1 MGDVTRTPTI
11 SLADDDRGRVPF
23 ALIGVLLLV
32 SSITLVGAL
41 ESRPAPESDVDPAV
55 AMDRTTA
62 ATQTAIRHAVLDAT
76 DQVASEPI
84 IEPANT
90 PYGDLVNAS
99 SDREILENYLALR
112 IYLNV
117 QRNLAGAGQH
127 VRGTTTTVSVP
138 PATDLESLERGMDRM
153 TVSAD
158 DVGRLEVTIDGV
170 RTAVERDGETVASR
184 VEPVTVSVPTPL
196 FELQRRTAAYETA
209 LNTGAL
215 EGSGFGRQFSGRLY
229 PLAWAR
235 GYAQYAGMP
244 VSEVIANR
252 HVEVTANS
260 AAYATQRGV
269 FGTQDADGGDAMR
282 QAWLCLAAKDGDDLY
297 GGYNDGESP
306 SIDSQDVCDS
316 LQYVYGDQVG
326 GNPPEAPSLQ
336 DLSGHAP
343 GMDEEQTIAVSES
356 AYMPLRYMFDEDNEH
371 SIPAAFDR
379 VYTVDAASIVAID
392 ETHTRAEPAPPDEG
406 AHWERLDRSPRTYR
420 NTTVTDVIVRNPGR
434 ASSYYTYDATVVNG
448 FERTATWNDTRTNET
463 ERIETNATGTSTF
476 DVRVRLYEAD
486 HSPDSKVKA
495 RAEYGVHRKYGG
507 TGVYSSDFSDV
518 PDRAAN
524 AFVGART
531 ETGFERL
538 LADAAVEAHSGADLE
553 RSLEIPSRKRLD
565 AGYEYGVLEADVIDD
580 LTAIQA
586 DLEGLEVTFERADM
600 IKEPGEDGPVEDLIA
615 KVEAERDTYLERNRP
630 YADPAEKAT
639 YEARLAYFELLLS
652 DLEAVAE
659 THDDVMGEL
668 DDELE
673 EANSGLA
680 DATAYMQEAMSTS
693 EPEPEPIEEVPLLE
707 GVSYRVS
714 GSPSYLVTENVT
726 AERVPAVGNDSEFA
740 PMATRNSNYFS
751 IPYDSVMTGI
761 LSKIPRLDLGEE
773 EQRVPMRTAGETLR
787 AAKLA
792 EAVGAGLNE
801 EVDDIEGIIGSSF
814 TGLSGDIAFDV
825 SIELF
830 DEDKTNIV
838 RVNSKVEESIK
849 ETLNDWGP
857 IDETAIAL
865 GDGAVTEPITEVIVE
880 ELSDEYPDEFE
891 GRQEAW
897 EAKVAAIARPIVTE
911 SIADQTVSFDNR
923 LDDLDEEIRKKVEG
937 KTDEVIKERLENAE
951 IVNEEGDIV
960 ISDEEDWLQG
970 DSPKRVPA
978 GIPITP
984 VPGYWVATA
993 NVWDVDVEAKYA
1005 RFEVAANTG
1014 TPLVTEGTTYV
1025 REDKNV
1031 SVNIGGNQKRLGS
1044 NKAISFR
1051 GGTVVVIVV
1060 PPGGQGVGDRTGVRT
1075 ECTETWP
1082 DVGYLENSETVAC
1095 GS

>member
-41 ESRPAPESDVDPAV
+41 ESRPAPETDVDPAI

-62 ATQTAIRHAVLDAT
+62 ATQTAIRHATLDAA

-99 SDREILENYLALR
+99 SDREILENYFALR

-117 QRNLAGAGQH
+117 QRNLAGAGQD

-138 PATDLESLERGMDRM
+138 PATDLESLERGMDRV

-158 DVGRLEVTIDGV
+158 DTGRLEVTIDGV
-170 RTAVERDGETVASR
+170 RTTVEHDGETVASR
-184 VEPVTVSVPTPL
+184 VEPVAVSVPTPL

-269 FGTQDADGGDAMR
+269 FGTQDVDGGDAMR

-316 LQYVYGDQVG
+316 FQYVYGDQVG

-379 VYTVDAASIVAID
+379 VYTVDAASSVTID

-420 NTTVTDVIVRNPGR
+420 NTTVTDVTVRNPGR

-463 ERIETNATGTSTF
+463 ERIETNATATSTF

-495 RAEYGVHRKYGG
+495 RTEYGVHRKYGG
-507 TGVYSSDFSDV
+507 AGVYSSDFSDV

-531 ETGFERL
+531 ETSFETL
-538 LADAAVEAHSGADLE
+538 ISDAAVEAHSGADLE
-553 RSLEIPSRKRLD
+553 RSLGIPSRKRLD
-565 AGYEYGVLEADVIDD
+565 ADYEYGVLEADVVED
-580 LTAIQA
+580 LTAIQY

-600 IKEPGEDGPVEDLIA
+600 IKESGEDGPVEDLIA
-615 KVEAERDTYLERNRP
+615 EVEGERDAYLDRQGP
-630 YADPAEKAT
+630 YADPAEKAM

-659 THDDVMGEL
+659 THDDVMAGL

-673 EANSGLA
+673 EANSGLG
-680 DATAYMQEAMSTS
+680 DATAYMQEAMSAS

-726 AERVPAVGNDSEFA
+726 ADRVPAVGNDSEFA
-740 PMATRNSNYFS
+740 PMATRNANYFS

-792 EAVGAGLNE
+792 EAVGADLEGE
-801 EVDDIEGIIGSSF
+801 ITQIESAIGTGFSSISYDISDSVSSELYGIEDPDF
-814 TGLSGDIAFDV
+814 EQKRV
-825 SIELF
+825 SIESAIESYL
-830 DEDKTNIV
+830 DGHGSIDKTA
-838 RVNSKVEESIK
+838 
-849 ETLNDWGP
+849 
-857 IDETAIAL
+857 IDL
-865 GDGAVTEPITEVIVE
+865 GDGNITKPISEVIVE
-880 ELSDEYPDEFE
+880 EVAEDYPSDFD
-891 GRQEAW
+891 GRQSAW
-897 EAKVAAIARPIVTE
+897 EAKVMAIARPIITE
-911 SIADQTVSFDNR
+911 NIANETISFQSG
-923 LDDLDEEIRKKVEG
+923 LEEIDAEIRAEIDQI
-937 KTDEVIKERLENAE
+937 TDDVIEKRLENAE
-951 IVNEEGDIV
+951 IINEDGDIV
-960 ISDEEDWLQG
+960 ISDEENWLTG
-970 DSPKRVPA
+970 DAPKRVPA

-993 NVWDVDVEAKYA
+993 NVWDVDVAAKYA

-1014 TPLVTEGTTYV
+1014 TPLDTGGTTYV

-1051 GGTVVVIVV
+1051 GSTVVVIVV

-1082 DVGYLENSETVAC
+1082 DVGHLENSETVAC
-1095 GS
+1095 SS

>member
-1 MGDVTRTPTI
+1 MGYVTRTPTI

-41 ESRPAPESDVDPAV
+41 QSRPTPKTDVDPAV

-117 QRNLAGAGQH
+117 QTNLAGAGQN
-127 VRGTTTTVSVP
+127 VRGTTTTVSVL
-138 PATDLESLERGMDRM
+138 PANDLESLERGMDRV

-158 DVGRLEVTIDGV
+158 ETGRLDVTIDGV
-170 RTAVERDGETVASR
+170 RTTVERDGEVIASR
-184 VEPVTVSVPTPL
+184 AEPVAVSVPTPL

-269 FGTQDADGGDAMR
+269 FGTQDVDGGDAMR

-356 AYMPLRYMFDEDNEH
+356 AYMPLRHMFDEKNEH

-379 VYTVDAASIVAID
+379 VYTVDAASSVTVD

-420 NTTVTDVIVRNPGR
+420 NTTVTDVTVRDPGR
-434 ASSYYTYDATVVNG
+434 ASAYYTYDATVVNG
-448 FERTATWNDTRTNET
+448 FERTASWNDTRTNET
-463 ERIETNATGTSTF
+463 ERIETNATARSTF

-486 HSPDSKVKA
+486 HSPDSRVKA
-495 RAEYGVHRKYGG
+495 RTEYGVHRKYGG

-524 AFVGART
+524 AFVGSRT
-531 ETGFERL
+531 EAGFERL
-538 LADAAVEAHSGADLE
+538 VSDAAVEAHSGADLE

-565 AGYEYGVLEADVIDD
+565 ADYEYGVLEADVIED

-586 DLEGLEVTFERADM
+586 DIESLEVTFERADM
-600 IKEPGEDGPVEDLIA
+600 IKEPGEDGPVEDLVA
-615 KVEAERDTYLERNRP
+615 KVEAERDASIDRRGP
-630 YADPAEKAT
+630 YVDPAEKAM

-659 THDDVMGEL
+659 THDDVMAGL

-673 EANSGLA
+673 EANSGLG

-693 EPEPEPIEEVPLLE
+693 EPDPEPIQEVPLLE

-740 PMATRNSNYFS
+740 PMATRNANYFS

-792 EAVGAGLNE
+792 EAVGADLDGEISQIEDQINQEITTLSTEIANDINSE
-801 EVDDIEGIIGSSF
+801 LFGEKEVNIWD
-814 TGLSGDIAFDV
+814 
-825 SIELF
+825 SIESTIKQK
-830 DEDKTNIV
+830 KTV
-838 RVNSKVEESIK
+838 
-849 ETLNDWGP
+849 DM
-857 IDETAIAL
+857 
-865 GDGAVTEPITEVIVE
+865 
-880 ELSDEYPDEFE
+880 
-891 GRQEAW
+891 
-897 EAKVAAIARPIVTE
+897 AAIELGEGNLTE
-911 SIADQTVSFDNR
+911 SITEQIADDLAEEYPSEFSGREGAWKAKVTAVSRPIISEKIAGQSVSFGSG
-923 LDDLDEEIRKKVEG
+923 LEEIDAEIRAEVEQI
-937 KTDEVIKERLENAE
+937 TDEVIKQRLENAE
-951 IVNEEGDIV
+951 IVNEEGEIV
-960 ISDEEDWLQG
+960 IDEEEEWLQG
-970 DSPKRVPA
+970 DAPKRVPA

-993 NVWDVDVEAKYA
+993 NVWNVNVASKYA
-1005 RFEVAANTG
+1005 RFEVTSNTG
-1014 TPLVTEGTTYV
+1014 TPLVTGGTTYV

-1051 GGTVVVIVV
+1051 GSTVVVIVV

-1082 DVGYLENSETVAC
+1082 DVGYLENSETAAC
-1095 GS
+1095 GK